1 MMRAA
6 VRILAVVLLTSTM
19 ARAQGSLLLVGGGG
33 ENYNDWSDVPYRW
46 LVTHVPN
53 GKILVL
59 HYSDTTSF
67 FSGYFPWLS
76 PCTVANLVITS
87 TAQAN
92 DSAVYRRI
100 LQHDGVFFRGGD
112 QWQYVS
118 KWRGTLAEKAVRE
131 IYTRGGIVG
140 GTSAGEMV
148 LSEIIFDAH
157 LSSVAPRNA
166 LRNPLGASITLTD
179 DFLGMGAGF
188 LADSHFFERGRFG
201 RLPAFLAVYQQ
212 LKGREIAGVGVDVN
226 TAFAIGPDGVGE
238 VMGSG
243 TVTVLRYAPG
253 TQTTLV
259 PGEALSMTGIRFD
272 QLTVGARMTL
282 SSGVIQPPPDAF
294 AYGVKPF
301 GASNTLIILDGSNS
315 SSDWSAATGS
325 LRKLQSALHQPTDTV
340 GIISSLTTPAAAN
353 SVTATLA
360 MWGVSSR
367 PLWIGEGTKDDPSF
381 ALSILSCRGFVFAG
395 NSPDSLARFLDAG
408 TQAGSA
414 LLTRVNAQ
422 SPLLFLS
429 DDALLA
435 GEQGISQMYRSIYGA
450 YYGYLV
456 SVKGLNVVRGMQIVS
471 RLYESSDY
479 IDNRASSVFWGMT
492 RAHLPYGLLLDAGT
506 HATILGGKMSIYGST
521 PAMLIDAR
529 ARQWGSLPTFR
540 DPGKVNPRQNGGII
554 GAAMHVLRDG
564 EVFDLAGATGVDSK
578 EISGRIPETLVLEQ
592 NYPNPFNP
600 HTAIRYG
607 LPRSMAVSLT
617 VYNALGQNV
626 AELVNGEQEAGMHE
640 VHFNGN
646 TCASGI
652 YLCRLTAGDAVRSIR
667 LLLLR

>member
-1 MMRAA
+1 
-6 VRILAVVLLTSTM
+6 M
-19 ARAQGSLLLVGGGG
+19 AFAQGSLLLVGGGS
-33 ENYNDWSDVPYRW
+33 EKYNDWSDVPYRW
-46 LVTHVPN
+46 LVTHAPN

-59 HYSDTTSF
+59 HYADTTSF
-67 FSGYFPWLS
+67 FSGYLPWLS
-76 PCTVANLVITS
+76 PCVVANLAIT
-87 TAQAN
+87 TTLQAN

-100 LQHDGVFFRGGD
+100 LQHDGIFLRGGD

-131 IYTRGGIVG
+131 VYARGGVVG

-157 LSSVAPRNA
+157 LSSVTPRAA

-179 DFLGMGAGF
+179 DFLGMGPGF
-188 LADSHFFERGRFG
+188 IADSHFFERGRLG
-201 RLPAFLAVYQQ
+201 RLPAFMAVYRQS
-212 LKGREIAGVGVDVN
+212 KGREIAGFGVDVN

-272 QLTVGARMTL
+272 QLTVGTRMTL
-282 SSGVIQPPPDAF
+282 STGAIQLPPDAF
-294 AYGVKPF
+294 AYAAGAF
-301 GASNTLIILDGSNS
+301 GTSNTLIILDGSSS
-315 SSDWSAATGS
+315 SSDWSGTNGS
-325 LRKLQSALHQPTDTV
+325 LRKLQAALGQATDTV
-340 GIISSLTTPAAAN
+340 GIFASFATPAGAN
-353 SVTATLA
+353 AVTATLA
-360 MWGVSSR
+360 SWGVPSR
-367 PLWIGEGTKDDPSF
+367 LLWISEGTKDDPSF
-381 ALSILSCRGFVFAG
+381 ASSILSCRGFVFAG

-414 LLTRVNAQ
+414 LLVRVNSQA
-422 SPLLFLS
+422 PLLFLS
-429 DDALLA
+429 DDVLLA

-456 SVKGLNVVRGMQIVS
+456 SVSGLKVVRGMQIVS

-492 RAHLPYGLLLDAGT
+492 RSHLPYGLLLDAGA
-506 HATILGGKMSIYGST
+506 HVTILGSQLRIYGFT
-521 PAMLIDAR
+521 PAMLVDAR
-529 ARQWGSLPTFR
+529 GSPSGSLPTFR

-554 GAAMHVLRDG
+554 GATMHVLRDG
-564 EVFDLAGATGVDSK
+564 EVFDLAGTTGVNAK
-578 EISGRIPETLVLEQ
+578 QTSGRIPGTTVLEQ

-600 HTAIRYG
+600 LTAIRYG
-607 LPRSMAVSLT
+607 LPRSMHVSLT
-617 VYNALGQNV
+617 VYNALGQQV
-626 AELVNGEQEAGMHE
+626 AELANGEQEAGMHE
-640 VHFNGN
+640 VRFNGN

>member
-1 MMRAA
+1 MHSMLRTFA
-6 VRILAVVLLTSTM
+6 VLSLTCRM
-19 ARAQGSLLLVGGGG
+19 AFAQGSLLLVGGGG
-33 ENYNDWSDVPYRW
+33 EKYNDWSDVPYRW
-46 LVTHVPN
+46 LVTHAPN
-53 GKILVL
+53 RKILVL

-67 FSGYFPWLS
+67 FSGYLPWLS
-76 PCTVANLVITS
+76 PCVVSNFAITS
-87 TAQAN
+87 TLQAN

-100 LQHDGVFFRGGD
+100 LQHDGIFLRGGD
-112 QWQYVS
+112 QWQYVN
-118 KWRGTLAEKAVRE
+118 KWRGTLAEKAIRE
-131 IYTRGGIVG
+131 VYGRSGVVG
-140 GTSAGEMV
+140 GSSAGEAV
-148 LSEIIFDAH
+148 LSEILFDAQ
-157 LSSVAPRNA
+157 LSSVAPRSA
-166 LRNPLGASITLTD
+166 LRNPLGASITLSD
-179 DFLGMGAGF
+179 DFLGMGSNF
-188 LADSHFFERGRFG
+188 VADTHFYERGRLG

-212 LKGREIAGVGVDVN
+212 MKGREIAGVGVDVN

-243 TVTVLRYAPG
+243 TVTVLRYAPA

-259 PGEALSMTGIRFD
+259 AGEALSMTGIRFD
-272 QLTVGARMTL
+272 QFTVGTRVTL

-294 AYGVKPF
+294 ADAVKPF

-325 LRKLQSALHQPTDTV
+325 LKKLQAALSQPTDTV
-340 GIISSLTTPAAAN
+340 GIIASFATPTAAN
-353 SVTATLA
+353 AVTATLTS
-360 MWGVSSR
+360 WGMPSR
-367 PLWIGEGTKDDPSF
+367 LLWISETQKDDPGF
-381 ALSILSCRGFVFAG
+381 ASSILSSRGFIFAG
-395 NSPDSLARFLDAG
+395 NSPDSLARFLNIS
-408 TQAGSA
+408 TQAGNA
-414 LLTRVNAQ
+414 LLTRINSQ

-456 SVKGLNVVRGMQIVS
+456 PVSGLNLVRGMQIVS
-471 RLYESSDY
+471 RLYETSDY

-506 HATILGGKMSIYGST
+506 HATMLGGQMRIYGST

-554 GAAMHVLRDG
+554 GATMHILRDG
-564 EVFDLAGATGVDSK
+564 GVFDLAGATGVD
-578 EISGRIPETLVLEQ
+578 GTHIPEGIPQTVLLEQ

-600 HTAIRYG
+600 ATVIRYG
-607 LPRSMAVSLT
+607 LPRNMSISMR
-617 VYNALGQNV
+617 VYNALGQEV
-626 AELVNGEQEAGMHE
+626 AELANGEQGPGIHE
-640 VHFNGN
+640 VRFNG
-646 TCASGI
+646 TACASGI
-652 YLCRLTAGDAVRSIR
+652 YLCRLTAGDAVLGIR